1 MVTNK
6 TRTIIIVMVLLVVI
20 GYLFTNNYYIEYKKE
35 ALASNFKCEGDKIV
49 KAHWLQA
56 PAESECSLECYK
68 ISYSKQEE
76 EVICINN
83 IPTCICKATLYN
95 SKIKP
100 FIFNN

>member
-6 TRTIIIVMVLLVVI
+6 TRIIIIVMILLVVI

-35 ALASNFKCEGDKIV
+35 PLPSNFKCEGDKIV

-56 PAESECSLECYK
+56 PAESDCSLECYK
-68 ISYSKQEE
+68 INYSKQEE

-83 IPTCICKATLYN
+83 IPTCICKATTLLH
-95 SKIKP
+95 KLDL
-100 FIFNN
+100 